1 MTGGGAACGLTG
13 HRVRGGRARG
23 RIPGVTT
30 PQGDRESRGLADTD
44 PQRLGPAV
52 VGAWSRFC
60 DLAGETDLSRPSRL
74 PGWTGR
80 DVCVHL
86 GSWED
91 HRPLE
96 SVLGSARAGGAMT
109 LPAPDAQNE
118 TLLAAHRDAGD
129 AEVLAALRVAR
140 DAVAEFFA
148 GPGPRELGRSPAS
161 SAVGPLPVLSLV
173 AAGTYELAVHALDL
187 QPCGAP
193 EPGPEL
199 LLPGLGSL
207 LDVTGALAARRGLTA
222 AAAAQ
227 TPDGGWRFDADG
239 GGWTTTALP
248 PGSVEGTAVLAP
260 AALLLDVSAGRVA
273 AAPLVVSGRVRL
285 QGAPAFLRLAPL
297 IEDVPGIPG
306 GRVVGRLPG
315 VQGLLGGLPGRE
327 GRER

>member
-1 MTGGGAACGLTG
+1 VRGGGA
-13 HRVRGGRARG
+13 GGRIA
-23 RIPGVTT
+23 GVTAS
-30 PQGDRESRGLADTD
+30 QGTRESRGLADSD
-44 PQRLGPAV
+44 PEWLGTAV
-52 VGAWSRFC
+52 VRAWSRFC
-60 DLAGETDLSRPSRL
+60 EVAGEADLSRPSRL

-96 SVLGSARAGGAMT
+96 SVVGSARAGGATT
-109 LPAPDAQNE
+109 LPAPDAENE
-118 TLLAAHRDAGD
+118 ALLAAHHDAAD
-129 AEVLAALRVAR
+129 AEVLDALRLAR

-148 GPGPRELGRSPAS
+148 GPGPRELGRAPTS

-207 LDVTGALAARRGLTA
+207 IDVTGALAARRGLSA

-248 PGSVEGTAVLAP
+248 PGPLEGTAVLAP

-273 AAPLVVSGRVRL
+273 AAPLVVSGGLRL
-285 QGAPAFLRLAPL
+285 QGAPALLRLAPL

-306 GRVVGRLPG
+306 GPALRRAGTALAAGGRVAGRLPG
-315 VQGLLGGLPGRE
+315 VQGLLAGFTARPGR
-327 GRER
+327 RR

>member
-1 MTGGGAACGLTG
+1 MTALQEG
-13 HRVRGGRARG
+13 
-23 RIPGVTT
+23 
-30 PQGDRESRGLADTD
+30 RESRGLADAD
-44 PQRLGPAV
+44 PDSLGAAV
-52 VGAWSRFC
+52 VGAWSGFC
-60 DLAGETDLSRPSRL
+60 ELAGKADLSLPSRL

-96 SVLGSARAGGAMT
+96 SVLGSARAGGATT
-109 LPAPDAQNE
+109 LAAPDAENE
-118 TLLAAHRDAGD
+118 ALLAAHRGAGD
-129 AEVLAALRVAR
+129 SEVLGALELAR

-148 GPGPRELGRSPAS
+148 GPGPRELGRAWAS

-187 QPCGAP
+187 RTCGAP

-199 LLPGLGSL
+199 LLPGLASL
-207 LDVTGALAARRGLTA
+207 LDVTGALAARRGLMA

-227 TPDGGWRFDADG
+227 TPDGGWRFDAEG
-239 GGWTTTALP
+239 GGWTTTSLP
-248 PGSVEGTAVLAP
+248 PGPVEGTAVLAP

-273 AAPLVVSGRVRL
+273 AGPLVVSGGLRL
-285 QGAPAFLRLAPL
+285 QGAAAFLRLAPL

-306 GRVVGRLPG
+306 GPALRRAAAALAAGGRVAGRLPG
-315 VQGLLGGLPGRE
+315 VPGLLGGLTGRAH
-327 GRER
+327 RRR